1 MTKKEVAAAIEG
13 KLSHVFGVTKKSSA
27 GNAQLYKACAM
38 VARDLMMEQRSDFV
52 QKADN
57 DRDDKKIYYL
67 SMEFLMGRS
76 LKNALF
82 NLGLTKEF
90 ESVLKE
96 YDVTLDT
103 LYEQEP
109 DAGLGNGGLGR
120 LAACY

>member
-1 MTKKEVAAAIEG
+1 MTKKEVAAAVES

-67 SMEFLMGRS
+67 SM
-76 LKNALF
+76 
-82 NLGLTKEF
+82 
-90 ESVLKE
+90 
-96 YDVTLDT
+96 
-103 LYEQEP
+103 
-109 DAGLGNGGLGR
+109 
-120 LAACY
+120 